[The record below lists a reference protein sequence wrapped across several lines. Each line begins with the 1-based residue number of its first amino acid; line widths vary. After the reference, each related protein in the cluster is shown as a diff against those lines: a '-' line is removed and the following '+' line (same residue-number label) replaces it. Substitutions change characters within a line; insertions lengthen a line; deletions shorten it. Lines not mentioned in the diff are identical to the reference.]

1 MERVGALRYSLV
13 LLVLLPIVNAAF
25 YRTRP
30 QSTGVLVNQT
40 VTLYCAFNGLGPSE
54 VVNWYWYN
62 PETDDKLYHISARGR
77 VASEFSRHSIVGSSR
92 RGEYNLRI
100 RDVQPAD
107 EGNYRCS
114 VFTVRDAG
122 DARLTVVDAL
132 ASPPSIA
139 GNRKLYNVGEEL
151 RLKCRSEGGKPLA
164 RLKWYNGTKLLKPT
178 EEVKRTEPTGDTVEI
193 ELHILFLTRWE
204 NGANITC
211 LADQGV
217 PGVSPSQATSVQ
229 LHVLYP
235 PAVIVPER
243 SVVALEGRNVSLSC
257 LSEGN
262 PPADVTWRRDGA
274 AIPQD
279 VIIRNSSLLIPRVSQ
294 ADGGSYL
301 CEADNGI
308 GPTGTGQITMEVI
321 FPPKIKPTFDQ
332 EISVLYGQDV
342 FTVECS
348 AEGNPKPGV
357 SWRRRDTYQPYDNP
371 LTLSPLNYQ
380 TEGVYVC
387 VAKSN
392 GFPEITRETYIN
404 VIGRP
409 EVVSEP
415 ASVSAAG
422 GDMVKLTCTI
432 ASDPLP
438 DDVIWELSEHDGKKL
453 EFRTGKAG
461 RISVTKTIITANR
474 VHSALV
480 ITSAES
486 AHTGEYACTAANMFG
501 KDRQQFSVYVTEG
514 SSDVLLVAA
523 VTIGVVLGIVFAVL
537 IVLCLRA
544 RKMPVCCF
552 SDRGT
557 RSCALSPC
565 CSRSNDGF
573 TTKPP
578 LDTSLK
584 ITQDL
589 TATLELQ
596 KLNGISKQ
604 RSTIS
609 LDTVGLSSQF
619 QEAKKFE
626 YGSLNTH
633 RRGYTEDTKY
643 QRHCPYY
650 IGELTLRQESKRSSS
665 WKRRPST
672 EGVVESRTLD
682 SGSLDV
688 RSAAGCQLHTRIV

>member
-1 MERVGALRYSLV
+1 MEWVGALRYSLA
-13 LLVLLPIVNAAF
+13 LLALLPIVNAAF
-25 YRTRP
+25 YRIRP

-40 VTLYCAFNGLGPSE
+40 VTLYCAFNGLTPSE

-100 RDVQPAD
+100 RDVQPGD

-164 RLKWYNGTKLLKPT
+164 QLRWYNGTKLLKPT
-178 EEVKRTEPTGDTVEI
+178 EEVKRTEPTGDSVEI
-193 ELHILFLTRWE
+193 ELHVLFLTKWE

-217 PGVSPSQATSVQ
+217 PGVSPSQTTSVQ
-229 LHVLYP
+229 LQVLYP
-235 PAVIVPER
+235 PAVSVPER
-243 SVVALEGRNVSLSC
+243 SVVALEGSNVSLSC
-257 LSEGN
+257 LSDGN
-262 PPADVTWRRDGA
+262 PPAGVTWRRDGA
-274 AIPQD
+274 VLPQD
-279 VIIRNSSLLIPRVSQ
+279 AIIRNSSLLIPRVSQ
-294 ADGGSYL
+294 AAGGSYV

-380 TEGVYVC
+380 TEGMYAC
-387 VAKSN
+387 VAKSK
-392 GFPEITRETYIN
+392 GFSEITRETYIN

-415 ASVSAAG
+415 ASVSATG
-422 GDMVKLTCTI
+422 GDTVKLTCTI

-438 DDVIWELSEHDGKKL
+438 DDVIWELSEHDGKKM
-453 EFRTGKAG
+453 EFRTGKTG
-461 RISVTKTIITANR
+461 QISVTKTVITANR

-544 RKMPVCCF
+544 RKIPICCF
-552 SDRGT
+552 SERGT
-557 RSCALSPC
+557 RTCALSPC

-578 LDTSLK
+578 LDASLK

-596 KLNGISKQ
+596 KLNGVSKQ

-619 QEAKKFE
+619 PEAKKFE

-633 RRGYTEDTKY
+633 RRGYVEDTKY

-665 WKRRPST
+665 WKRKPSS
-672 EGVVESRTLD
+672 EGVVESRKVDT
-682 SGSLDV
+682 GSLDV
-688 RSAAGCQLHTRIV
+688 RSTTDCQHHTRIV

>member
-1 MERVGALRYSLV
+1 MCRL
-13 LLVLLPIVNAAF
+13 
-25 YRTRP
+25 
-30 QSTGVLVNQT
+30 
-40 VTLYCAFNGLGPSE
+40 
-54 VVNWYWYN
+54 
-62 PETDDKLYHISARGR
+62 
-77 VASEFSRHSIVGSSR
+77 FS
-92 RGEYNLRI
+92 
-100 RDVQPAD
+100 
-107 EGNYRCS
+107 
-114 VFTVRDAG
+114 
-122 DARLTVVDAL
+122 DAL

-164 RLKWYNGTKLLKPT
+164 QLRWYNGTKLLKPT
-178 EEVKRTEPTGDTVEI
+178 EEVKRTEPTGDSVEI
-193 ELHILFLTRWE
+193 ELHVLFLTKWE

-217 PGVSPSQATSVQ
+217 PGVSPSQTTSVQ
-229 LHVLYP
+229 LQVLYP
-235 PAVIVPER
+235 PAVSVPER
-243 SVVALEGRNVSLSC
+243 SVVALEGSNVSLSC
-257 LSEGN
+257 LSDGN
-262 PPADVTWRRDGA
+262 PPAGVTWRRDGA
-274 AIPQD
+274 VLPQD
-279 VIIRNSSLLIPRVSQ
+279 AIIRNSSLLIPRVSQ
-294 ADGGSYL
+294 AAGGSYV

-380 TEGVYVC
+380 TEGMYAC
-387 VAKSN
+387 VAKSK
-392 GFPEITRETYIN
+392 GFSEITRETYIN

-415 ASVSAAG
+415 ASVSATG
-422 GDMVKLTCTI
+422 GDTVKLTCTI

-438 DDVIWELSEHDGKKL
+438 DDVIWELSEHDGKKM
-453 EFRTGKAG
+453 EFRTGKTG
-461 RISVTKTIITANR
+461 QISVTKTVITANR

-544 RKMPVCCF
+544 RKIPICCF
-552 SDRGT
+552 SERGT
-557 RSCALSPC
+557 RTCALSPC

-578 LDTSLK
+578 LDASLK

-596 KLNGISKQ
+596 KLNGVSKQ

-619 QEAKKFE
+619 PEAKKFE

-633 RRGYTEDTKY
+633 RRGYIEDTKY

-650 IGELTLRQESKRSSS
+650 IGELTLRQESKVTWNLIDEEFR
-665 WKRRPST
+665 WDLFALC
-672 EGVVESRTLD
+672 GRTDL
-682 SGSLDV
+682 
-688 RSAAGCQLHTRIV
+688 